1 VTRPFG
7 LGDVSLLWTLRRRGL
22 ALDMQ
27 RAVLWRVS
35 PLQTALAELLPTRH
49 LSLTRTYICQGEGS
63 SEQGFLQVLTC
74 PERREW
80 QVIHLAPWT
89 ASSDLE
95 SAEGWVGP
103 LAELC
108 GLAGAWGAWRIRAG
122 VAAGGPEEEAFRQAG
137 FIPYTR
143 EEVYRLH
150 MPQPA
155 PGTEDLLRPILPRD
169 AWALSQ
175 LVNRVV
181 PSHVQHA
188 EGLNLTNSAAPLL
201 ARLGVS
207 HEQGYVWSSGSDL
220 AAYVGLSRGREG
232 AWARVL
238 LNPDAK
244 KHAGDLIRSLIARV
258 WPAAELYCAVREYQ
272 AGLRGPLLAMG
283 FELSAVQVWLVKHTA
298 RPAECRPFR
307 HLVALDKRTE
317 PVTTPL
323 HPVHSASGRPWATRE
338 HCVYEYRRSDGFAI
352 SSD

>member
-7 LGDVSLLWTLRRRGL
+7 LGDVSLLWALRRRGL

-27 RAVLWRVS
+27 RAMLWPTS
-35 PLQTALAELLPTRH
+35 PLHTALAELLPTRH
-49 LSLTRTYICQGEGS
+49 LSPTRTYVCETEGS
-63 SEQGFLQVLTC
+63 DERGFLQVLTC

-89 ASSDLE
+89 GSGDLE
-95 SAEGWVGP
+95 SCEGWVGP
-103 LAELC
+103 LVELC

-143 EEVYRLH
+143 EEVYRLRG
-150 MPQPA
+150 PQPV
-155 PGTEDLLRPILPRD
+155 PGTEDLLRPICAQD
-169 AWALSQ
+169 GWALSQ

-188 EGLNLTNSAAPLL
+188 EGLNLSSSSGPLL
-201 ARLGVS
+201 TRLGVS
-207 HEQGYVWSSGSDL
+207 HEQGYVWPRGDDL
-220 AAYVGLSRGREG
+220 AAYVGLSRGRDG
-232 AWARVL
+232 AWVRVLLDPDARKQAGDLLGSLMARVL
-238 LNPDAK
+238 PTAD
-244 KHAGDLIRSLIARV
+244 
-258 WPAAELYCAVREYQ
+258 LYCAVREYQ
-272 AGLRGPLLAMG
+272 AGLRSTLVAMG
-283 FELSAVQVWLVKHTA
+283 FELFAVQVWLVKHTA

-338 HCVYEYRRSDGFAI
+338 HCVYEYRRTDSFAVGP
-352 SSD
+352 D